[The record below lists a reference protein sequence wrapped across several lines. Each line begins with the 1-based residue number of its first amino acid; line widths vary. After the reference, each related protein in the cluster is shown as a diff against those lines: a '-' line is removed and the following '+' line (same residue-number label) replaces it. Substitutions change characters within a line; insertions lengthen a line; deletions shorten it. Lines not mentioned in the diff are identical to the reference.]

1 MIGASMG
8 TFFWL
13 SAIYFYLKYT
23 MKFSNYI
30 HCLFFVIILIF
41 MYFINIT
48 IIQSK
53 CNSAM
58 PVFRAT
64 FLPWTLMFAPT
75 LIALSFFPE
84 WKRPFSNTFGYLVAR
99 IAGGTKALLELL
111 VKDKPL
117 QYVYEDP
124 SLLLNQF
131 TTTNFET
138 MYDSMKEV
146 FIEDEVKKQVFY
158 NVIRLKE
165 IVSEWIWFLL
175 AGSIAIS
182 SSYTILM
189 NTECT
194 KSSEDYVLQHN
205 VAMAET
211 EETTEP
217 TLYTVTD

>member
-1 MIGASMG
+1 MIGSSMG

-13 SAIYFYLKYT
+13 SAAYFYCKYT
-23 MKFSNYI
+23 MNLPDTFN
-30 HCLFFVIILIF
+30 LFFFVIIVVS
-41 MYFINIT
+41 MYFINMA

-53 CNSAM
+53 CSSPM

-64 FLPWTLMFAPT
+64 FLPWTFMFGST
-75 LIALSFFPE
+75 LVALFFFPD
-84 WKRPFSNTFGYLVAR
+84 WKKPFSNTFGYIVAR
-99 IAGGTKALLELL
+99 IAGGTKALLDLL
-111 VKDKPL
+111 VPDKPL

-124 SLLLNQF
+124 SLFLNLF
-131 TTTNFET
+131 TTKNFQSTVE
-138 MYDSMKEV
+138 SMKEV
-146 FIEDEVKKQVFY
+146 LLDDPVKKDLLF

-165 IVSEWIWFLL
+165 LVAEWIWFLL
-175 AGSIAIS
+175 AGSVAIS

-211 EETTEP
+211 EDKPEQK
-217 TLYTVTD
+217 LYTVTD

>member
-1 MIGASMG
+1 MIGSSMG

-23 MKFSNYI
+23 MKFSNYAHI
-30 HCLFFVIILIF
+30 LFFIIILIF
-41 MYFINIT
+41 MYFINIA

-53 CNSAM
+53 CSSPM

-64 FLPWTLMFAPT
+64 FLPWTFMFGTT
-75 LIALSFFPE
+75 LLALSFFPD
-84 WKRPFSNTFGYLVAR
+84 WKNPFSNTFGYIVAR

-111 VKDKPL
+111 LPEKKL
-117 QYVYEDP
+117 QYVYDDP

-131 TTTNFET
+131 TTTNFEI
-138 MYDSMKEV
+138 MFDSMKEV
-146 FIEDEVKKQVFY
+146 FVQDDVKKQALFQ
-158 NVIRLKE
+158 VIRLKE

-175 AGSIAIS
+175 SGSVAIS

-194 KSSEDYVLQHN
+194 KSAEDYVLQHN

-211 EETTEP
+211 EEAKEQ

>member
-1 MIGASMG
+1 MIGSSMG

-23 MKFSNYI
+23 MQFSNYAHI
-30 HCLFFVIILIF
+30 LFFIIILIF
-41 MYFINIT
+41 MYFINIA

-53 CNSAM
+53 CSSPM

-64 FLPWTLMFAPT
+64 FLPWTFMFGTT
-75 LIALSFFPE
+75 LIALSFFPD
-84 WKRPFSNTFGYLVAR
+84 WKKPFSNTFGYIVAR
-99 IAGGTKALLELL
+99 IAGGTQALLDLL
-111 VKDKPL
+111 LPEKKL

-138 MYDSMKEV
+138 MFDSMKEV
-146 FIEDEVKKQVFY
+146 FVQDDVKKQALFQ
-158 NVIRLKE
+158 VIRLKE
-165 IVSEWIWFLL
+165 LVSEWIWFLL
-175 AGSIAIS
+175 SGSIAIS

-194 KSSEDYVLQHN
+194 KSAEDYVLQHN

-211 EETTEP
+211 EEAKKQ

>member
-1 MIGASMG
+1 MIGSSMG

-23 MKFSNYI
+23 MQFSNYAHI
-30 HCLFFVIILIF
+30 LFFIIILIF
-41 MYFINIT
+41 MYFINIA

-53 CNSAM
+53 CSSPM

-64 FLPWTLMFAPT
+64 FLPWTFMFGTT
-75 LIALSFFPE
+75 LIALSFFPD
-84 WKRPFSNTFGYLVAR
+84 WKKPFSNTFGYIVAR
-99 IAGGTKALLELL
+99 IAGGTQALLDLL
-111 VKDKPL
+111 VPNQPL

-131 TTTNFET
+131 TTTNFES
-138 MYDSMKEV
+138 MFDSMKEV
-146 FIEDEVKKQVFY
+146 FVQDDVKKQALFQ
-158 NVIRLKE
+158 VIRLKE
-165 IVSEWIWFLL
+165 LVSEWIWFLL
-175 AGSIAIS
+175 SGSVAIS

-194 KSSEDYVLQHN
+194 KSAEDYVLQHN

-211 EETTEP
+211 EEAKEQ

>member
-1 MIGASMG
+1 MG

-13 SAIYFYLKYT
+13 SAAYFYFKYT
-23 MKFSNYI
+23 MKFSDKANL
-30 HCLFFVIILIF
+30 LFFAVIVGF
-41 MYFINIT
+41 MYFINMA

-53 CNSAM
+53 CSSPM

-64 FLPWTLMFAPT
+64 FLPWTFMFGSVLVALT
-75 LIALSFFPE
+75 LFPS
-84 WKRPFSNTFGYLVAR
+84 WKTPFSNTFGYIVAR
-99 IAGGTKALLELL
+99 IARGTQTLLELL
-111 VKDKPL
+111 VPNKPL

-138 MYDSMKEV
+138 MFESMKEI
-146 FIEDEVKKQVFY
+146 FIDDPVKKEALLQ
-158 NVIRLKE
+158 VIRLKE
-165 IVSEWIWFLL
+165 IISEWIWFLL
-175 AGSIAIS
+175 AGSVAIS

-194 KSSEDYVLQHN
+194 KTAEEYVLEN
-205 VAMAET
+205 NIAMAERT
-211 EETTEP
+211 EKPVP

>member
-8 TFFWL
+8 SFFWL
-13 SAIYFYLKYT
+13 SAIYFYFKYT
-23 MKFSNYI
+23 LNFSNYFHI
-30 HCLFFVIILIF
+30 AFFALIVSF
-41 MYFINIT
+41 MYFINLT
-48 IIQSK
+48 ILQSK
-53 CNSAM
+53 CNSSM

-64 FLPWTLMFAPT
+64 FLPWTLMFAPI

-99 IAGGTKALLELL
+99 IAGGTSSLLALL

-138 MYDSMKEV
+138 MYASMKEI
-146 FIEDEVKKQVFY
+146 FIADEVKKQALF